1 MACMSSCSPS
11 VMILFLHGVQTR
23 SAFEPAHA
31 LLQQGAALEACNQP
45 PPGVC
50 LLDRKGAGVYAGSGD
65 RVAHRRITGD
75 HHVVGDA
82 EVTGETDHATDHAA
96 PADGGAAGDAG
107 AGGDGSVGTDAHVV
121 PDHDEVVE
129 LHPLFDHGVVD
140 GTAIDGGVGADLDI
154 GADAYRADLRHFH
167 PRATLGRKTE
177 TVAADHHARVQHAA
191 RADLHAPAKGH
202 ARHEAHVLLEDDAL
216 GEDA

>member
-129 LHPLFDHGVVD
+129 LHPLFDHRVVE
-140 GTAIDGGVGADLDI
+140 GAAVDGGVGADLDV
-154 GADAYRADLRHFH
+154 GADAYRADLWHLD
-167 PRATLGRKTE
+167 PAPSVGREAEAVT
-177 TVAADHHARVQHAA
+177 AHDHSGLHDGA
-191 RADLHAPAKGH
+191 RADADTVAERY
-202 ARHEAHVLLEDDAL
+202 ARHEAYVLADRH
-216 GEDA
+216 